1 MSDAEKQRAIEAI
14 DAETKER
21 IAALTRLQVA
31 EESGL
36 ASFEAV
42 NNKLDKE
49 AQGAMKDL
57 EDLLKQNMVAF
68 SQHTAAERLQL
79 RDQTS
84 RVSSLVQSIMSMI
97 TDEQESIKGKT
108 TEEQEQQRLEL
119 EKTLLS
125 MKATAQESSVHGKE
139 ALALAKAAEGK
150 ASTAMR

>member
-57 EDLLKQNMVAF
+57 EDAQNRMRRPPSLLGW
-68 SQHTAAERLQL
+68 
-79 RDQTS
+79 
-84 RVSSLVQSIMSMI
+84 
-97 TDEQESIKGKT
+97 IKWGVY
-108 TEEQEQQRLEL
+108 
-119 EKTLLS
+119 TLS
-125 MKATAQESSVHGKE
+125 G
-139 ALALAKAAEGK
+139 
-150 ASTAMR
+150 